1 MLHVFAV
8 LAAALLFGTTG
19 TSMALGP
26 DDTTPLSVGA
36 VRLVIGGTG
45 LAVIAFVLAR
55 RHARQAAVGPAPRL
69 GIRPLALMVLTGF
82 CLALYQPL
90 FFLGT
95 ERNGVAVGT
104 VVALG
109 SAPILAGLLEWVL
122 TRRVPTTTWM
132 LATAL
137 ATVGVVLLGFGGEAP
152 TAGGG
157 GGTDPIG
164 LLASVGAGATFAVI
178 ANTQRRLLD
187 EGWDPFTVVGAMG
200 ASSAV
205 ISAFVLP
212 FVDLSWL
219 ATTAGLVMALWLGL
233 ATISIAYV
241 LFTWG
246 LGGLT
251 AATAATLTLGEPLT
265 ASILGIVVLGERLS
279 VLAIVGLVVLAARA
293 RAARVGVAR
302 SARPGAVRGGGV
314 TMPHIEIRV
323 DDLTGEAT
331 RALIAFHLD
340 GMHDTSPPESVHALD
355 IDGLRHPSITF
366 WSAWI
371 DGELAGI
378 GALKAIDA
386 ERGELKSMRVD
397 DRFRGSGVGRAL
409 LRHIIAEARERGMT
423 SLWLET
429 GSPDDFVP
437 AQRLYESEGFTRCGP
452 FEGYTDDPFSV
463 FMTRTL

>member
-45 LAVIAFVLAR
+45 LALIAFVLAR
-55 RHARQAAVGPAPRL
+55 RHARHATVAPPRSL
-69 GIRPLALMVLTGF
+69 SLSKGGIRPLALMVLTGF

-109 SAPILAGLLEWVL
+109 SAPILAGLLEWGL
-122 TRRVPTTTWM
+122 TRRVPSGTWM
-132 LATAL
+132 MATAL
-137 ATVGVVLLGFGGEAP
+137 ATVGVVLLGFGGEA
-152 TAGGG
+152 AGASSA

-164 LLASVGAGATFAVI
+164 LLGSVGAGATFAVI
-178 ANTQRRLLD
+178 ANVQRRLLD

-205 ISAFVLP
+205 LSALVLP

-219 ATTAGLVMALWLGL
+219 ATPAGLVMALWLGI

-241 LFTWG
+241 MFTWG

-265 ASILGIVVLGERLS
+265 ASVLGIAVLGERLS
-279 VLAIVGLVVLAARA
+279 LLAIIGLAILAVGL
-293 RAARVGVAR
+293 
-302 SARPGAVRGGGV
+302 
-314 TMPHIEIRV
+314 
-323 DDLTGEAT
+323 
-331 RALIAFHLD
+331 
-340 GMHDTSPPESVHALD
+340 
-355 IDGLRHPSITF
+355 
-366 WSAWI
+366 
-371 DGELAGI
+371 
-378 GALKAIDA
+378 
-386 ERGELKSMRVD
+386 
-397 DRFRGSGVGRAL
+397 AL
-409 LRHIIAEARERGMT
+409 LA
-423 SLWLET
+423 W
-429 GSPDDFVP
+429 GSRAPRDPVP
-437 AQRLYESEGFTRCGP
+437 FAVEG
-452 FEGYTDDPFSV
+452 
-463 FMTRTL
+463 

>member
-1 MLHVFAV
+1 VIHVLAV

-45 LAVIAFVLAR
+45 LAAIAFVLAR
-55 RHARQAAVGPAPRL
+55 RHARHTARPAPRP
-69 GIRPLALMVLTGF
+69 GIRPVALMVLTGF

-109 SAPILAGLLEWVL
+109 SAPILAGLLEWML
-122 TRRVPTTTWM
+122 TRRVPSTTWM

-137 ATVGVVLLGFGGEAP
+137 ATVGVVLLGFGGEAA
-152 TAGGG
+152 TTGGG
-157 GGTDPIG
+157 GGTDPVG

-187 EGWDPFTVVGAMG
+187 EGWDPFTLVGAMG

-205 ISAFVLP
+205 ISALVLP
-212 FVDLSWL
+212 FVDLGWL
-219 ATTAGLVMALWLGL
+219 ATAPGLVMALWMGL

-241 LFTWG
+241 MFTWG

-265 ASILGIVVLGERLS
+265 ASILGIVVLEERLS
-279 VLAIVGLVVLAARA
+279 VLAIIGLVVLAIGLAMLAWGSRA
-293 RAARVGVAR
+293 PRDPV
-302 SARPGAVRGGGV
+302 PFAV
-314 TMPHIEIRV
+314 
-323 DDLTGEAT
+323 
-331 RALIAFHLD
+331 
-340 GMHDTSPPESVHALD
+340 
-355 IDGLRHPSITF
+355 
-366 WSAWI
+366 
-371 DGELAGI
+371 
-378 GALKAIDA
+378 
-386 ERGELKSMRVD
+386 
-397 DRFRGSGVGRAL
+397 
-409 LRHIIAEARERGMT
+409 
-423 SLWLET
+423 
-429 GSPDDFVP
+429 
-437 AQRLYESEGFTRCGP
+437 EG
-452 FEGYTDDPFSV
+452 
-463 FMTRTL
+463 

>member
-55 RHARQAAVGPAPRL
+55 RHARGAVGPALRL

-137 ATVGVVLLGFGGEAP
+137 ATVGVVMLGFGGEAP

-205 ISAFVLP
+205 LSAFVLP

-219 ATTAGLVMALWLGL
+219 GTTAGLVMALWLGL

-241 LFTWG
+241 MFTWG

-279 VLAIVGLVVLAARA
+279 VLAIVGLVILAA
-293 RAARVGVAR
+293 
-302 SARPGAVRGGGV
+302 
-314 TMPHIEIRV
+314 
-323 DDLTGEAT
+323 
-331 RALIAFHLD
+331 
-340 GMHDTSPPESVHALD
+340 
-355 IDGLRHPSITF
+355 GL
-366 WSAWI
+366 
-371 DGELAGI
+371 
-378 GALKAIDA
+378 
-386 ERGELKSMRVD
+386 
-397 DRFRGSGVGRAL
+397 AL
-409 LRHIIAEARERGMT
+409 LA
-423 SLWLET
+423 W
-429 GSPDDFVP
+429 GSRAPRDPVP
-437 AQRLYESEGFTRCGP
+437 FAVEG
-452 FEGYTDDPFSV
+452 
-463 FMTRTL
+463 